1 MNILTISQDMYR
13 DFGLAFPMIPTT
25 FLCLFLCPQQT
36 ILNSESHYEV
46 TEAFSVGVGGS
57 HSGSQELGHLK
68 TVAFAG
74 ARLFEEHFGSR
85 QRSLCRPPPS
95 GSSKIH
101 GTGHTELSLF
111 SPSIWLLKKP
121 RHFSRTCY
129 HFNGS

>member
-1 MNILTISQDMYR
+1 MNILTISHDMYG

-74 ARLFEEHFGSR
+74 AQLFEEHFGSR
-85 QRSLCRPPPS
+85 QRNLCRSPPS
-95 GSSKIH
+95 GSSKI
-101 GTGHTELSLF
+101 TGHTAF
-111 SPSIWLLKKP
+111 SVLPLHLAPQKAK
-121 RHFSRTCY
+121 TL
-129 HFNGS
+129 

>member
-74 ARLFEEHFGSR
+74 ARLFEEHFGPR
-85 QRSLCRPPPS
+85 QKILCRPPPS
-95 GSSKIH
+95 GSPKSH
-101 GTGHTELSLF
+101 DTVHTGFSLCF
-111 SPSIWLLKKP
+111 PCVNNVVA
-121 RHFSRTCY
+121 F
-129 HFNGS
+129 

>member
-36 ILNSESHYEV
+36 ILNSESHYEA

-74 ARLFEEHFGSR
+74 ARLFEEYKSQPTIDVKFMCQFR
-85 QRSLCRPPPS
+85 FKVLANTIKC
-95 GSSKIH
+95 I
-101 GTGHTELSLF
+101 ELDM
-111 SPSIWLLKKP
+111 WCLLIL
-121 RHFSRTCY
+121 
-129 HFNGS
+129 

>member
-1 MNILTISQDMYR
+1 MYR

-74 ARLFEEHFGSR
+74 VWLFEEHFESQPR
-85 QRSLCRPPPS
+85 FLCRPPPQ
-95 GSSKIH
+95 KA
-101 GTGHTELSLF
+101 TVLSTHSFLCC
-111 SPSIWLLKKP
+111 PLNVAPQKA
-121 RHFSRTCY
+121 C
-129 HFNGS
+129 

>member
-68 TVAFAG
+68 TAAFAG
-74 ARLFEEHFGSR
+74 ARLFEAKAKDWSHR
-85 QRSLCRPPPS
+85 A
-95 GSSKIH
+95 
-101 GTGHTELSLF
+101 F
-111 SPSIWLLKKP
+111 SVLPLHLAPQKAK
-121 RHFSRTCY
+121 TL
-129 HFNGS
+129 